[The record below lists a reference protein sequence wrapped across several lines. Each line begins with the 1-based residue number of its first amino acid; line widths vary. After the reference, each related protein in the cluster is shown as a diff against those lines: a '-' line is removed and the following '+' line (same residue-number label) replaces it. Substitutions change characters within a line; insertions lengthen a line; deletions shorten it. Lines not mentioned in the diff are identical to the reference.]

1 MACWLYEYCGI
12 KRAFQL
18 GCRVGHGKENQV
30 YDCGDGVLDNWGDMV
45 GTIDMDGYIVE
56 GPCG

>member
-1 MACWLYEYCGI
+1 
-12 KRAFQL
+12 
-18 GCRVGHGKENQV
+18 
-30 YDCGDGVLDNWGDMV
+30 VLDNWGDMV